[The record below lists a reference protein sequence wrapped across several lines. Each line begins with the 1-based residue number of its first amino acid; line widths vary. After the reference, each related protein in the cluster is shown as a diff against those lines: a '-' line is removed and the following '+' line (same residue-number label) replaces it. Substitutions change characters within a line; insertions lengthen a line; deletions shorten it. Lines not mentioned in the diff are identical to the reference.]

1 MSSNAQPPDQAQTTD
16 PGMIDDPSRLFGLSL
31 CDAFRM
37 LILDDPEI
45 IRLGKLV
52 VEREPQHADL
62 FRQGHFPRLG
72 ISYKWPIDLTA
83 SELAYDM
90 TRPFITFT
98 NDPPVKPSQTVELAT
113 KAIVEKLQ
121 SLRRLLVSGQVEAYG
136 TFDAS
141 GAFGPIHRQ
150 QWARAGLLIDI
161 RSSDLL
167 EQIDNREVVRWSGLI
182 LETPTPSKPKVS
194 RPGKRKIRK
203 AKEPTKFH
211 VKPTEYAALRSATK
225 RKPNSPQPPRRLS
238 AQQASTAAAVVA
250 LWPDGVPDALP
261 VKTRDEKINA
271 WQKAQG
277 LALASSKTIQR
288 FFSRST
294 DS

>member
-1 MSSNAQPPDQAQTTD
+1 MSSNALPPDQTETTD

-37 LILDDPEI
+37 LILEDPEI

-62 FRQGHFPRLG
+62 FRQGVFPRLG
-72 ISYKWPIDLTA
+72 ISYQWPIDLTA
-83 SELAYDM
+83 SELAYEM
-90 TRPFITFT
+90 TGPLITFS
-98 NDPPVKPSQTVELAT
+98 NDPPVRPSQAVQLAA
-113 KAIVEKLQ
+113 KAIVDKLH
-121 SLRRLLVSGQVEAYG
+121 SLRRLLVTGQVEACG

-167 EQIDNREVVRWSGLI
+167 EHIDNRNVVRWSGLI
-182 LETPTPSKPKVS
+182 LEAPTSAKPSVS
-194 RPGKRKIRK
+194 RGGKRKLRK
-203 AKEPTKFH
+203 AIATTGSH
-211 VKPTEYAALRSATK
+211 VKPTEYDVWRSAPI
-225 RKPNSPQPPRRLS
+225 RKPNSPQPRRRLS
-238 AQQASTAAAVVA
+238 AQQASIAEAIAA
-250 LWPDGVPDALP
+250 LWPQGVPDALP

-271 WQKAQG
+271 WQKAEG
-277 LALASSKTIQR
+277 IALASSKTIQR
-288 FFSRST
+288 FFSRLTNS
-294 DS
+294 